1 MQAMQLHHSTHS
13 ISPHHRSTH
22 TTPSNSNRTPLLS
35 LGQPAHS
42 SSLAPWQFAG
52 SQGRQQSHTQHVL
65 TPPRSESSVHHN
77 HQSSAAAAPAPIA
90 SLPRLQP
97 ADLIS
102 QIAAPVADDMTQM
115 NHNLRHIVGD
125 RSPMLMAAADQIF
138 GAGGKK
144 LRPMIVFLVAR
155 ATAHMA
161 GMK

>member
-1 MQAMQLHHSTHS
+1 MHALQLHSSACAAPHHTRSTASGSNRLLCSSSSTHVS
-13 ISPHHRSTH
+13 C
-22 TTPSNSNRTPLLS
+22 
-35 LGQPAHS
+35 GQQFS
-42 SSLAPWQFAG
+42 VSAPWQAQPC
-52 SQGRQQSHTQHVL
+52 SLRQTHTQVL
-65 TPPRSESSVHHN
+65 TPPRSEA
-77 HQSSAAAAPAPIA
+77 SATVQQPAIPA
-90 SLPRLQP
+90 QLPRLKP

-102 QIAAPVADDMTQM
+102 EISAPVVDDMVQM
-115 NHNLRHIVGD
+115 NSNLRHIVGD

>member
-1 MQAMQLHHSTHS
+1 ML
-13 ISPHHRSTH
+13 
-22 TTPSNSNRTPLLS
+22 
-35 LGQPAHS
+35 
-42 SSLAPWQFAG
+42 
-52 SQGRQQSHTQHVL
+52 
-65 TPPRSESSVHHN
+65 
-77 HQSSAAAAPAPIA
+77 
-90 SLPRLQP
+90 
-97 ADLIS
+97 
-102 QIAAPVADDMTQM
+102 QM

>member
-1 MQAMQLHHSTHS
+1 M
-13 ISPHHRSTH
+13 
-22 TTPSNSNRTPLLS
+22 
-35 LGQPAHS
+35 
-42 SSLAPWQFAG
+42 
-52 SQGRQQSHTQHVL
+52 L
-65 TPPRSESSVHHN
+65 TPPRSEAGATV
-77 HQSSAAAAPAPIA
+77 QPAAPVQ
-90 SLPRLQP
+90 LPRLQP

-102 QIAAPVADDMTQM
+102 QIAAPVAEDMVQM

>member
-1 MQAMQLHHSTHS
+1 MQLQSS
-13 ISPHHRSTH
+13 AACAPHRNVVALGSNRTLCSSTH
-22 TTPSNSNRTPLLS
+22 T
-35 LGQPAHS
+35 GFVQPHQTV
-42 SSLAPWQFAG
+42 APWQAG
-52 SQGRQQSHTQHVL
+52 PSSSRQTHCSVL
-65 TPPRSESSVHHN
+65 TPPRSE
-77 HQSSAAAAPAPIA
+77 APGAPVQPVA
-90 SLPRLQP
+90 HVGLPRLQP

-102 QIAAPVADDMTQM
+102 QIAAPVAEDMVQM